1 MASSWPA
8 LNRAQ
13 AVGFAKSDGTK
24 DGFSPVIQHLLLTLR
39 LGFSSLLLHKLRSG
53 LAVLGILI
61 GITAVIWLVA
71 LGEGVSYQAQQ
82 QIKDLGAN
90 NVIVRS
96 VKPPDQGSR
105 STGGMFIAYGVLR
118 DDYRRIVSNLPMIET
133 AVPMRE
139 IRREVRFDEYFVE
152 ARVVGCTP
160 EYLTLNHLAMDA
172 GRFLTARDM
181 SPPENVAV
189 LGYETARTLFPLQN
203 PLGRSVRIDTEFY
216 VIVGVT
222 AQRDPSA
229 AIGGSLA
236 AQDFNLDVYI
246 PLTTLRARI
255 GDMVMTSRSGS
266 REGEVV
272 ELSQITVSLPQ
283 VEQVEEAAD
292 VIRSLM
298 EEYHDVPDFGVV
310 VPREL
315 LRQAELLRMMFNL
328 LLVLIAG
335 ISLLVGGIGIMNI
348 MLATVT
354 ERTREIGVRRALG
367 AKRIDI
373 IHQFLIEAVVLT
385 SIGGGLGVA
394 LGFLVKPTVGLVR
407 RGLLEFFPDSVKALP
422 STILELEPRIAPWSI
437 IASLGIAIGV
447 GVIFGLYPAR
457 RAAMMDPIEALR
469 HE

>member
-1 MASSWPA
+1 M
-8 LNRAQ
+8 
-13 AVGFAKSDGTK
+13 
-24 DGFSPVIQHLLLTLR
+24 IQQLFLTLR

-90 NVIVRS
+90 NVIIRS

-105 STGGMFIAYGVLR
+105 SGGGMFIAYGVLR

-139 IRREVRFDEYFVE
+139 IRREVRYDEYFVE

-160 EYLTLNHLAMDA
+160 EYMTLNHLLMDA

-189 LGYETARTLFPLQN
+189 LGYETARDVVSPAESHRAFAADRQ
-203 PLGRSVRIDTEFY
+203 DFY

-222 AQRDPSA
+222 AERDPSA

-272 ELSQITVSLPQ
+272 ELSQITVSLPE
-283 VEQVEEAAD
+283 VDQVEEAAD

-298 EEYHDVPDFGVV
+298 EEFHDVTDFGVV

-385 SIGGGLGVA
+385 SIGGGLGVG
-394 LGFLVKPTVGLVR
+394 LGFLVKPTVDVVR
-407 RGLLEFFPDSVKALP
+407 RGLLKFFPDSISALP
-422 STILELEPRIAPWSI
+422 STILQLEPRIAPWSI
-437 IASLGIAIGV
+437 IASLAIAIGV